1 MEPELQLLLGKLS
14 AGESLSR
21 AEMAAA
27 MGSVMSGKCSEEEIA
42 LLLTTLA
49 AKGETVDELA
59 GAAQAMRDHMT
70 PIRSRHKKLLDT
82 CGTGG
87 GGSQTFNIS
96 TTAALVIAA
105 CGVPVAKHGNRSVT
119 SRSGSAD
126 VLSELGVNIEAS
138 VPQVEHCLNELGIC
152 FCFAP
157 LMHPAMRHVG
167 SVRKKL
173 GIRTIFNS
181 LGPLSNPAGAT
192 HQLMGVG
199 LPEMRAPL
207 AAALAQLGVER
218 ALVVSGADGLGE
230 VTLADTTNVTE
241 VAAGTTT
248 DLQYQPEE
256 FGLETQDLEAI
267 YVTNPHESAAKVRS
281 VLLGEP
287 GPARDIV
294 LLNAAA
300 GLMAFDAQAEPKS
313 AVEQAA
319 QAIDDGT
326 AIKLAESL
334 AELSH
339 QAL

>member
-1 MEPELQLLLGKLS
+1 MDHEFQSLLGKLS

-27 MGSVMSGKCSEEEIA
+27 MGSVMGGNCTEAEIS

-49 AKGETVDELA
+49 AKGETVEELA
-59 GAAQAMRDHMT
+59 GAAQAMRKHMT
-70 PIRSRHKKLLDT
+70 PIRSQHEKLLDT

-138 VPQVEHCLNELGIC
+138 VPQVERCLNNLGIC

-181 LGPLSNPAGAT
+181 LGPLSNPASAT

-199 LPEMRAPL
+199 LPEMRSPL
-207 AAALAQLGVER
+207 AAALAQLGVQR

-230 VTLADTTNVTE
+230 VTLGDATNVTE
-241 VAAGTTT
+241 VAAGTTK
-248 DLQYQPEE
+248 DLQYRPED
-256 FGLETQDLEAI
+256 FGLETQSLEAI
-267 YVTNPHESAAKVRS
+267 HVANPKESAAKVRS

-300 GLMAFDAQAEPKS
+300 GLIAFDETTDPKS
-313 AVEQAA
+313 AVEIAA
-319 QAIDDGT
+319 AVIDDGT
-326 AIKLAESL
+326 VIKLTESL

-339 QAL
+339 QVD